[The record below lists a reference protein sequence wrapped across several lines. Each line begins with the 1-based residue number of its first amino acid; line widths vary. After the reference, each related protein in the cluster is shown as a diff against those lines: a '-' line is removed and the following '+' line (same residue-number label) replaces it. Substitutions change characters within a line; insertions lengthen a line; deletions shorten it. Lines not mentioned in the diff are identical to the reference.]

1 MRNIVDLIRQG
12 RCTLLSALQ
21 QQQARKSHL
30 GRDRIRAYLG
40 ARLAD
45 HDARVAHLGVRSL
58 GALARGRAVVRAA
71 GQPHAIHGAPSDHT
85 RARPPVCDVLFATA
99 DDRLVVAVDD
109 RAALILVRDARPVDA
124 PSTAAP
130 IALPPSYLHLHV
142 RPGGRPLPYMAA
154 ASFRDVLS
162 LVAQAALH
170 LYAMN
175 VAVSMARD
183 EMGPEKLAEVR
194 TPRTHAPMN
203 FRMRVSTV
211 MTMIRWSS
219 FTVASVCAR

>member
-1 MRNIVDLIRQG
+1 
-12 RCTLLSALQ
+12 
-21 QQQARKSHL
+21 
-30 GRDRIRAYLG
+30 
-40 ARLAD
+40 
-45 HDARVAHLGVRSL
+45 
-58 GALARGRAVVRAA
+58 
-71 GQPHAIHGAPSDHT
+71 
-85 RARPPVCDVLFATA
+85 
-99 DDRLVVAVDD
+99 
-109 RAALILVRDARPVDA
+109 
-124 PSTAAP
+124 
-130 IALPPSYLHLHV
+130 
-142 RPGGRPLPYMAA
+142 MAA